1 MPVLLTDDQINA
13 TRARIVDIAMRH
25 AVEKGVEGV
34 SMHGV
39 ARALGWTAT
48 ALYRYFDSKDAMLTA
63 ARVAALND
71 LSDRL
76 EDVMAG
82 PGDVW
87 DKSRASGAAYV
98 DFAFTRPDAY
108 QLIFAMK
115 QPEVTEYPDLQAA
128 HARSRRGM
136 VAYVEAMVA
145 EGAIA
150 ADANLLGHVFWGGLH
165 GLVTLHMAGH
175 LGAEGQP
182 DFDTIRHEMVRRIVQ
197 ACRPEQQN

>member
-1 MPVLLTDDQINA
+1 MPVLLTDDQIAA

-25 AVEKGVEGV
+25 AVERGVDGV

-39 ARALGWTAT
+39 ARELGWTAT
-48 ALYRYFDSKDAMLTA
+48 ALYRYFASKDALLTA

-71 LSDRL
+71 LSERL
-76 EDVMAG
+76 EAVMAG

-108 QLIFAMK
+108 QMIFAMK
-115 QPEVTEYPDLQAA
+115 QPDVAAYPELQAA
-128 HARSRRGM
+128 QARSRRAM
-136 VAYVEAMVA
+136 VAYVEAMVEA
-145 EGAIA
+145 GAIE
-150 ADANLLGHVFWGGLH
+150 ADPHLLGHVFWGGLH

-175 LGAEGQP
+175 LGAQGQP
-182 DFDTIRHEMVRRIVQ
+182 DFETIRHEMVRRIVQ
-197 ACRPEQQN
+197 AVRTER

>member
-1 MPVLLTDDQINA
+1 MPVLLTDDQIAA

-25 AVEKGVEGV
+25 AVERGVDGV

-39 ARALGWTAT
+39 ARELGWTAT
-48 ALYRYFDSKDAMLTA
+48 ALYRYFDGKDALLTA
-63 ARVAALND
+63 ARVSALND
-71 LSDRL
+71 LSERL
-76 EDVMAG
+76 EAVMAG

-108 QLIFAMK
+108 QMIFAMK
-115 QPEVTEYPDLQAA
+115 QPDVAAYPDLAA
-128 HARSRRGM
+128 AQARSRRAM

-145 EGAIA
+145 AGAIE
-150 ADANLLGHVFWGGLH
+150 ADAHLLGHVFWGGLH
-165 GLVTLHMAGH
+165 GLVTLAMAGH

-182 DFDTIRHEMVRRIVQ
+182 DFETIRHEMVRRIVQ
-197 ACRPEQQN
+197 ACRPEQH

>member
-1 MPVLLTDDQINA
+1 MPVLLTDDQIAA

-25 AVEKGVEGV
+25 AVERGVDGV

-39 ARALGWTAT
+39 ARELGWTAT
-48 ALYRYFDSKDAMLTA
+48 ALYRYFDGKDALLTA

-71 LSDRL
+71 LSERL
-76 EDVMAG
+76 EAVMAG

-108 QLIFAMK
+108 QMIFAMK
-115 QPEVTEYPDLQAA
+115 QPDVAAYPDLAA
-128 HARSRRGM
+128 AQARSRRAM

-145 EGAIA
+145 AGAIE
-150 ADANLLGHVFWGGLH
+150 ADAHLLGHVFWGGLH
-165 GLVTLHMAGH
+165 GLVTLAMAGH

-182 DFDTIRHEMVRRIVQ
+182 DFETIRHEMVRRIVQ
-197 ACRPEQQN
+197 ACRPEQH